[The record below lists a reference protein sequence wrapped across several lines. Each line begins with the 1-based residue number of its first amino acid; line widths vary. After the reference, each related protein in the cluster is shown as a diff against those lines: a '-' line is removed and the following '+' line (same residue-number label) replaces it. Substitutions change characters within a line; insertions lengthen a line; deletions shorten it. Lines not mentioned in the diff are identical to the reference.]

1 MKKIRNI
8 FILILCSLLLF
19 SCNKKEEEKVAAP
32 VMAMSEIDDVSEE
45 KIKVSVYCYDVAL
58 LKGLTPL
65 LEERFPEVDLEV
77 ITGVNDISFLTM
89 VNEHGDLPDIMCM
102 RRFSLNDAKYI
113 RSNLMD
119 LSRTEVAA
127 TFHSSILEQNRDE
140 DGSIRWLPSCAEVD
154 GLLADR
160 KLFEENGLELPTN
173 YEEFENAMEVFK
185 EKGITPFISD
195 FRYDYTCLELLQG
208 VSISQLMTLEG
219 IEWRQKY
226 ESEKEGEH
234 VTLDENV
241 WLPVFEKFYSFLETT
256 GVNEKDVNISFIM
269 VNNEFNSRNAAIA
282 RNTAAACAELA
293 ATNPEL
299 DPVMIPFYGE
309 TENDNWILT
318 YPTYQVAVSKKVEEN
333 AKKKQVVLDMV
344 SLMLSEEG
352 ELATV
357 QGAPLLSYTMTNQVE
372 LSPVFDTILPE
383 IERNHIYMRLASLE
397 FFNISQTVVQGILKG
412 NYPTPQDAFNAFN
425 EFLLADSTTDNT
437 ILYTSDIYEPYG
449 MTESGNRAES
459 STLNLIR
466 EGLWVSSENKRYA
479 YTETEGYEKTEVAIS
494 FSGLNA
500 TPVFKDDYTLYML
513 NNVICPRK
521 SVYIMDMT
529 GAEINQLLSELINV
543 RENGSNPLIHENML
557 PAVSGFS
564 YSVKNNGDGTFQ
576 YCGSDL
582 EKDRV
587 YKGLF
592 IGNITVVIDPT
603 FANAPVS
610 SALREKLIS
619 VNLLANTTINNL
631 VKQGYSFK
639 PATPYLTF
647 L

>member
-1 MKKIRNI
+1 MRKAYNI
-8 FILILCSLLLF
+8 FIIILCSLLLF
-19 SCNKKEEEKVAAP
+19 SCNKKEVKKTEP
-32 VMAMSEIDDVSEE
+32 VVTMSEVENIAEE
-45 KIKVSVYCYDVAL
+45 RIKVSVYCYDVAL
-58 LKGLTPL
+58 IKGLTPL
-65 LEERFPEVDLEV
+65 LEERFPDVDLEV

-89 VNEHGDLPDIMCM
+89 LNEHGELPDIMCM

-154 GLLADR
+154 GLLASR
-160 KLFEENGLELPTN
+160 KVFEENGLEIPTN

-185 EKGITPFISD
+185 EKGIIPFISD
-195 FRYDYTCLELLQG
+195 FKYDYTCLEVLQG

-226 ESEKEGEH
+226 ESEKEGDH
-234 VTLDENV
+234 VTLDEKL
-241 WLPVFEKFYSFLETT
+241 WLPVFEKFYSFVETT
-256 GVNEKDVNISFIM
+256 GLGQKDTNNSFLV
-269 VNNEFNSRNAAIA
+269 VNNEFNAKNAAVV
-282 RNTAAACAELA
+282 RNTAAVCAELA
-293 ATNPEL
+293 ITNGEI
-299 DPVMIPFYGE
+299 DPVMLPFYGE

-333 AKKKQVVLDMV
+333 SRKKEIVLDML

-357 QGAPLLSYTMTNQVE
+357 QGAPLLSYTMINQLE
-372 LSPVFDTILPE
+372 LSPVFDTIMPE

-397 FFNISQTVVQGILKG
+397 FFNASMTVVQGILKG
-412 NYPTPQDAFNAFN
+412 QYPTPRDAFEAFN
-425 EFLLADSTTDNT
+425 ELLLKDSATDDT
-437 ILYTSDIYEPYG
+437 IVYTSDIYEPYG
-449 MTESGNRAES
+449 MTETGNRAES

-500 TPVFKDDYTLYML
+500 TPVFKDDYTKYML
-513 NNVICPRK
+513 DNVICPRK
-521 SVYIMDMT
+521 TVYIMDMT
-529 GAEINQLLSELINV
+529 GAEIDQLLTELINV

-557 PAVSGFS
+557 PAASGFS
-564 YSVKNNGDGTFQ
+564 YSVKDNGDGTFQ

-587 YKGLF
+587 YKGLC

-603 FANAPVS
+603 FAKAPVS
-610 SALREKLIS
+610 SELRKKLIS
-619 VNLLANTTINNL
+619 VNLLANTAIYNL

>member
-1 MKKIRNI
+1 MRKAYNI
-8 FILILCSLLLF
+8 FIIILCSLLLF
-19 SCNKKEEEKVAAP
+19 SCNKKEVKKTEP
-32 VMAMSEIDDVSEE
+32 VVTMSEVENIAEE
-45 KIKVSVYCYDVAL
+45 RIKVSVYCYDVAL
-58 LKGLTPL
+58 IKGLTPL
-65 LEERFPEVDLEV
+65 LEERFPDVDLEV

-89 VNEHGDLPDIMCM
+89 LNEHGELPDIMCM

-154 GLLADR
+154 GLLASR
-160 KLFEENGLELPTN
+160 KVFEENGLEIPTN

-185 EKGITPFISD
+185 EKGIIPFISD
-195 FRYDYTCLELLQG
+195 FKYDYTCLEVLQG
-208 VSISQLMTLEG
+208 GSISQLMTLEG

-226 ESEKEGEH
+226 ESEKEGDH
-234 VTLDENV
+234 VTLDEKL
-241 WLPVFEKFYSFLETT
+241 WLPVFEKFYSFVETT
-256 GVNEKDVNISFIM
+256 GLGQKDTNNSFLV
-269 VNNEFNSRNAAIA
+269 VNNEFNAKNAAVV
-282 RNTAAACAELA
+282 RNTAAVCAELA
-293 ATNPEL
+293 ITNGEI
-299 DPVMIPFYGE
+299 DPVMLPFYGE

-333 AKKKQVVLDMV
+333 SRKKEIVLDML

-357 QGAPLLSYTMTNQVE
+357 QGAPLLSYTMTNQLE
-372 LSPVFDTILPE
+372 LSPVFDTIMPE
-383 IERNHIYMRLASLE
+383 IERNHIYMRLASIE
-397 FFNISQTVVQGILKG
+397 FFNASMTVVQGILKG
-412 NYPTPQDAFNAFN
+412 QYPTPRDAFEAFN
-425 EFLLADSTTDNT
+425 ELLLKDSTTDNT

-521 SVYIMDMT
+521 TVYIMDMT
-529 GAEINQLLSELINV
+529 GAEIDQLLTELINV

-557 PAVSGFS
+557 PAASGFS
-564 YSVKNNGDGTFQ
+564 YSVKDNGDGTFQ

-587 YKGLF
+587 YKGLC

-603 FANAPVS
+603 FAKAPVS
-610 SALREKLIS
+610 SELRKKLIS
-619 VNLLANTTINNL
+619 VNLLANTAINNL

>member
-160 KLFEENGLELPTN
+160 KLFEENGLEIPTN

-185 EKGITPFISD
+185 EKGIIPFISD
-195 FRYDYTCLELLQG
+195 FKYDYTCLEVLQG

-241 WLPVFEKFYSFLETT
+241 WLPVFEKFYSFVETT
-256 GVNEKDVNISFIM
+256 GLGQKDLNNSFLV
-269 VNNEFNSRNAAIA
+269 VNNEFNAKNAAVV
-282 RNTAAACAELA
+282 RNTAAVCAELA
-293 ATNPEL
+293 ITNGEI
-299 DPVMIPFYGE
+299 DPVMLPFYGE

-333 AKKKQVVLDMV
+333 SRKKEIVLDML

-357 QGAPLLSYTMTNQVE
+357 QGAPLLSYTMTNQLE
-372 LSPVFDTILPE
+372 LSPVFDTIMPE

-397 FFNISQTVVQGILKG
+397 FFNASMTVVQGILKG
-412 NYPTPQDAFNAFN
+412 QYPTPRDAFEAFN
-425 EFLLADSTTDNT
+425 ELLLKDSATDDT
-437 ILYTSDIYEPYG
+437 IVYTSDIYEPYG
-449 MTESGNRAES
+449 MTETGNRAES

-521 SVYIMDMT
+521 TVYIMDMT
-529 GAEINQLLSELINV
+529 GAEIDQLLTELINV

-557 PAVSGFS
+557 PAASGFS
-564 YSVKNNGDGTFQ
+564 YSVKDNGDGTFQ

-587 YKGLF
+587 YKGLC

-603 FANAPVS
+603 FAKAPVS
-610 SALREKLIS
+610 SELRKKLIS
-619 VNLLANTTINNL
+619 VNLLANTAINNL

>member
-1 MKKIRNI
+1 MRKAYNI
-8 FILILCSLLLF
+8 FIIILCSLLLF
-19 SCNKKEEEKVAAP
+19 SCNKKEVKKTEP
-32 VMAMSEIDDVSEE
+32 VVTMSEVENIAEE
-45 KIKVSVYCYDVAL
+45 RIKVSVYCYDVAL
-58 LKGLTPL
+58 IKGLTPL
-65 LEERFPEVDLEV
+65 LEERFPDVDLEV

-89 VNEHGDLPDIMCM
+89 LNEHGELPDIMCM

-154 GLLADR
+154 GLLASR
-160 KLFEENGLELPTN
+160 KVFEENGLEIPTN

-185 EKGITPFISD
+185 EKGIIPFISD
-195 FRYDYTCLELLQG
+195 FKYDYTCLEVLQG

-226 ESEKEGEH
+226 ESEKEGGH

-241 WLPVFEKFYSFLETT
+241 WLPVFEKFYSFVETT
-256 GVNEKDVNISFIM
+256 GLGQKDTNNSFLV
-269 VNNEFNSRNAAIA
+269 VNNEFNAKNAAVV
-282 RNTAAACAELA
+282 RNTAAVCAELA
-293 ATNPEL
+293 ITNGEI
-299 DPVMIPFYGE
+299 DPVMLPFYGE

-333 AKKKQVVLDMV
+333 SRKKEIVLDML

-357 QGAPLLSYTMTNQVE
+357 QGAPLLSYTMTNQLE
-372 LSPVFDTILPE
+372 LSPVFDTIMPE

-397 FFNISQTVVQGILKG
+397 FFNASMTVVQGILKG
-412 NYPTPQDAFNAFN
+412 QYPTPRDAFEAFN
-425 EFLLADSTTDNT
+425 ELLLKDSATDDT
-437 ILYTSDIYEPYG
+437 IVYTSDIYEPYG
-449 MTESGNRAES
+449 MTETGNRAES

-521 SVYIMDMT
+521 TVYIMDMT
-529 GAEINQLLSELINV
+529 GAEIDQLLTELINV
-543 RENGSNPLIHENML
+543 REDGSNPIIHENML
-557 PAVSGFS
+557 PVVSGFS
-564 YSVKNNGDGTFQ
+564 YTIKNNGDGTFQ

-587 YKGLF
+587 YKGLC

-603 FANAPVS
+603 FAKAPVS
-610 SALREKLIS
+610 SELRKKLIS
-619 VNLLANTTINNL
+619 VNLLANTAINNL

>member
-1 MKKIRNI
+1 MRKAYNI
-8 FILILCSLLLF
+8 FIIILCSLLLF
-19 SCNKKEEEKVAAP
+19 SCNKKEVKKTEP
-32 VMAMSEIDDVSEE
+32 VVTMSEVENIAEE
-45 KIKVSVYCYDVAL
+45 RIKVSVYCYDVAL
-58 LKGLTPL
+58 IKGLTPL
-65 LEERFPEVDLEV
+65 LEERFPDVDLEV

-89 VNEHGDLPDIMCM
+89 LNEHGELPDIMCM

-154 GLLADR
+154 GLLASR
-160 KLFEENGLELPTN
+160 KVFEENGLEIPTN

-185 EKGITPFISD
+185 EKGIIPFISD
-195 FRYDYTCLELLQG
+195 FKYDYTCLEVLQG

-241 WLPVFEKFYSFLETT
+241 WLPVFEKFYSFVETT
-256 GVNEKDVNISFIM
+256 GLGQKDLNNSFLV
-269 VNNEFNSRNAAIA
+269 VNNEFNAKNAAVV
-282 RNTAAACAELA
+282 RNTAAVCAELA
-293 ATNPEL
+293 ITNGEI
-299 DPVMIPFYGE
+299 DPVMLPFYGE

-333 AKKKQVVLDMV
+333 SRKKEIVLDML

-357 QGAPLLSYTMTNQVE
+357 QGAPLLSYTMTNQLE
-372 LSPVFDTILPE
+372 LSPVFDTIMPE

-412 NYPTPQDAFNAFN
+412 NYPTPQDAYNAFN
-425 EFLLADSTTDNT
+425 ELLLADSNTDNT

-466 EGLWVSSENKRYA
+466 EGLLVSSENKRYA
-479 YTETEGYEKTEVAIS
+479 YTETEGYEKAEVAIA

-521 SVYIMDMT
+521 TVYIMDMT
-529 GAEINQLLSELINV
+529 GAEIDQLLTELINV

-557 PAVSGFS
+557 PAASGFS
-564 YSVKNNGDGTFQ
+564 YSVKDNGDGTFQ

-587 YKGLF
+587 YKGLC

-610 SALREKLIS
+610 SELRKKLIS
-619 VNLLANTTINNL
+619 VNLLANTASNNL

-639 PATPYLTF
+639 LATPYLTF

>member
-1 MKKIRNI
+1 MRKAYNI
-8 FILILCSLLLF
+8 FIIILCSLLLF
-19 SCNKKEEEKVAAP
+19 SCNKKEVKKTEP
-32 VMAMSEIDDVSEE
+32 VVTMSEVENIAEE
-45 KIKVSVYCYDVAL
+45 RIKVSVYCYDVAL
-58 LKGLTPL
+58 IKGLTPL
-65 LEERFPEVDLEV
+65 LEERFPDVDLEV

-89 VNEHGDLPDIMCM
+89 LNEHGELPDIMCM

-154 GLLADR
+154 GLLASR
-160 KLFEENGLELPTN
+160 KVFEENGLEIPTN

-185 EKGITPFISD
+185 EKGIIPFISD
-195 FRYDYTCLELLQG
+195 FKYDYTCLEVLQG

-226 ESEKEGEH
+226 ESEKEGDH
-234 VTLDENV
+234 VTLDEKL
-241 WLPVFEKFYSFLETT
+241 WLPVFEKFYSFVETT
-256 GVNEKDVNISFIM
+256 GLGQKDINNSFLV
-269 VNNEFNSRNAAIA
+269 VNNEFNAKNAAVA
-282 RNTAAACAELA
+282 RNTAAVCAELA
-293 ATNPEL
+293 ITNGEI
-299 DPVMIPFYGE
+299 DPVMLPFYGE

-333 AKKKQVVLDMV
+333 SRKKEIVLDML

-357 QGAPLLSYTMTNQVE
+357 QGAPLLSYTMTNQLE
-372 LSPVFDTILPE
+372 LSPVFDTIMPE

-397 FFNISQTVVQGILKG
+397 FFNISKTVVQGILKG
-412 NYPTPQDAFNAFN
+412 NYPTPQDAYNAFN
-425 EFLLADSTTDNT
+425 ELLLADSTTDNT

-521 SVYIMDMT
+521 TVYIMDMT
-529 GAEINQLLSELINV
+529 GAEIDQLLTELINV

-557 PAVSGFS
+557 PAASGFS
-564 YSVKNNGDGTFQ
+564 YSVKDNGDGTFQ

-587 YKGLF
+587 YKGLC

-603 FANAPVS
+603 FANAPIS
-610 SALREKLIS
+610 RELRDKLIS
-619 VNLLANTTINNL
+619 VNLLANTAINNL

>member
-1 MKKIRNI
+1 MRKAYNI
-8 FILILCSLLLF
+8 FIIILCSLLLF
-19 SCNKKEEEKVAAP
+19 SCNKKEVKKTEP
-32 VMAMSEIDDVSEE
+32 VVTMSEVENIAEE
-45 KIKVSVYCYDVAL
+45 RIKVSVYCYDVAL
-58 LKGLTPL
+58 IKGLTPL
-65 LEERFPEVDLEV
+65 LEERFPDVDLEV

-89 VNEHGDLPDIMCM
+89 LNEHGELPDIMCM

-154 GLLADR
+154 GLLASR
-160 KLFEENGLELPTN
+160 KVFEENGLEIPTN

-185 EKGITPFISD
+185 EKGIIPFISD
-195 FRYDYTCLELLQG
+195 FKYDYTCLEVLQG

-226 ESEKEGEH
+226 ESEKEGDH
-234 VTLDENV
+234 VTLDEKL
-241 WLPVFEKFYSFLETT
+241 WLPVFEKFYSFVETT
-256 GVNEKDVNISFIM
+256 GLGQKDLNNSFLV
-269 VNNEFNSRNAAIA
+269 VNNEFNAKNAAVV
-282 RNTAAACAELA
+282 RNTAAVCAELA
-293 ATNPEL
+293 ITNGEI
-299 DPVMIPFYGE
+299 DPVMLPFYGE

-333 AKKKQVVLDMV
+333 SRKKEIVLDML

-357 QGAPLLSYTMTNQVE
+357 QGAPLLSYTMTNQLE
-372 LSPVFDTILPE
+372 LSPVFDTIMPE

-397 FFNISQTVVQGILKG
+397 FFNASMTVVQGILKG
-412 NYPTPQDAFNAFN
+412 QYPTPRDAFEAFN
-425 EFLLADSTTDNT
+425 ELLLKDSATDDT
-437 ILYTSDIYEPYG
+437 IVYTSDIYEPYG
-449 MTESGNRAES
+449 MTETGNRAES

-521 SVYIMDMT
+521 TVYIMDMT
-529 GAEINQLLSELINV
+529 GAEIDQLLTELINV
-543 RENGSNPLIHENML
+543 REDGSNPIIHENML
-557 PAVSGFS
+557 PVVSGFS
-564 YSVKNNGDGTFQ
+564 YTIKNNGDGTFQ

-587 YKGLF
+587 YKGLC

-603 FANAPVS
+603 FAKAPVS
-610 SALREKLIS
+610 SELRKKLIS
-619 VNLLANTTINNL
+619 VNLLANTAINNL

>member
-173 YEEFENAMEVFK
+173 YEEFENAMKVFK

-208 VSISQLMTLEG
+208 ISISQLMTLEG

-256 GVNEKDVNISFIM
+256 GVDEKDVDNSFIV
-269 VNNEFNSRNAAIA
+269 VNNKFNSRNAAIV

-293 ATNPEL
+293 ITNPEL

-412 NYPTPQDAFNAFN
+412 NYPTPQDAYNAFN
-425 EFLLADSTTDNT
+425 ELLLADSTTDNT

-466 EGLWVSSENKRYA
+466 EGLLVSSENKRYA

-529 GAEINQLLSELINV
+529 GAEIDQLLSELINV

-603 FANAPVS
+603 FANAPIS

-639 PATPYLTF
+639 PATPYLIF